1 MEPTN
6 QPPVKQRRRGG
17 QEETELEFLPDA
29 DAIERSPLPRG
40 VRITLHLLVGAL
52 AAFILWASLSRIDT
66 VVTARG
72 RLVNPM
78 PNIVVQPLDNS
89 IVEHITVR
97 VGQVVRKGELLATLD
112 PTFTRADDA
121 QLRTRLASLDTQIAS
136 LDAELSGGRSRA
148 SASGAD
154 ARLQAQLLG
163 ERQAN
168 FAAQKARLDENIARL
183 QASIE
188 TNRRDQQVLAQRLA
202 SLAQIEAMQEKL
214 VAENFGAKMQLL
226 EARDRRLEV
235 ERSLI
240 IGRSRDT
247 ELARELGAAQA
258 ELSAFGK
265 GWRQKAMETLL
276 DASRERDSIS
286 EQLAKA
292 DKRNQLVQ
300 LTAPAD
306 AVVLDIGKLS
316 EGSVARAAEAM
327 FTLVPLGAQLEAEV
341 EVDSLDVG
349 YIKTGDAVNL
359 KFDAFPFQK
368 HGALDGKVRTISSD
382 AFRREQVQPGQ
393 GNEAYYSARIAFGKA
408 TLRKMAPGARLL
420 PGMTVSAE
428 IVVGQRS
435 VMSYLLWPLTKAMD
449 ESIREP

>member
-1 MEPTN
+1 MNER
-6 QPPVKQRRRGG
+6 RRRGS
-17 QEETELEFLPDA
+17 EETELDFLPDA
-29 DAIERSPLPRG
+29 DAIERSPLPRS
-40 VRITLHLLVGAL
+40 VRITLHLLV
-52 AAFILWASLSRIDT
+52 AAMAIFILWASLSKVDT

-72 RLVNPM
+72 RLVNPL

-89 IVEHITVR
+89 IVEKINVR
-97 VGQVVRKGELLATLD
+97 VGQVVKKGELLATLD

-121 QLRTRLASLDTQIAS
+121 QLRTRLASLETQIAS
-136 LDAELSGGRSRA
+136 LNMELNGGSGGA
-148 SASGAD
+148 AGGAD
-154 ARLQAQLLG
+154 ARLQAQLQA

-168 FAAQKARLDENIARL
+168 YKAQQVRLEENIARL
-183 QASIE
+183 KASIE
-188 TNRRDQQVLAQRLA
+188 TNLRDQQVLTQRLA
-202 SLAQIEAMQEKL
+202 SLSQIEAMQEKL

-240 IGRSRDT
+240 MGRSRDA
-247 ELARELGAAQA
+247 ELAKELGAAQA

-265 GWRQKAMETLL
+265 GWRQKSLETLL
-276 DASRERDSIS
+276 EATRERDSIR

-300 LTAPAD
+300 LSAPAD

-316 EGSVARAAEAM
+316 EGSVARAAEPM

-341 EVDSLDVG
+341 EIDSLDVG
-349 YIKTGDAVNL
+349 YIKTGDHAYL

-368 HGALDGKVRTISSD
+368 HGALDGRVRTISSD

-393 GNEAYYSARIAFGKA
+393 GTDAYYTSRIAFGKA